1 MAQDQL
7 LLSDG
12 ASNLLLSD
20 GVSVLLLS
28 TSSGPVT
35 APELAVR
42 RFYNLTSEADYPLSS
57 RTSPVLSSRLSYRS

>member
-12 ASNLLLSD
+12 ASRLLLSD

-28 TSSGPVT
+28 TSSGDVP
-35 APELAVR
+35 AVDTPYSFASVLDARHTTPLDAR
-42 RFYNLTSEADYPLSS
+42 RSTSQ
-57 RTSPVLSSRLSYRS
+57 

>member
-12 ASNLLLSD
+12 VSNLLLSD

-28 TSSGPVT
+28 TSSGAVDP
-35 APELAVR
+35 APAFCR
-42 RFYNLTSEADYPLSS
+42 RFYTLNAMGAYRLDS
-57 RTSPVLSSRLSYRS
+57 RKTYRSS